1 MSTKEKNSQA
11 KRIYDKPSKTWFEV
25 TPEQYAEFDRWRT
38 NKRKREQYHG
48 RCMCKREKWWL
59 CDGMCEDCE
68 FHAPG
73 DTLSLDATTTNEN
86 GDETCLLDSIASP
99 ESDPIDI
106 ILDRPKLS
114 RSECCVMRTSRTRI
128 LLTLSKLSVLLSDHV
143 SPRQRRN
150 FARNSVKS
158 FLSKSV
164 SAPAAVLVAGVFSKK
179 FLLPSSITPP
189 HLQWEV

>member
-1 MSTKEKNSQA
+1 MKKDVNQS
-11 KRIYDKPSKTWFEV
+11 KRIFDKGTKTWFEV
-25 TPEQYAEFDRWRT
+25 TPEQYAEFDRFRT

-48 RCMCKREKWWL
+48 RCMCPRSKWWL

-106 ILDRPKLS
+106 ILDQILMRQLLKRLSELMPEAIEIGMLRNENIKDEDIADIIKIKRTTFRSRISKAEEKL
-114 RSECCVMRTSRTRI
+114 REEFGEEF
-128 LLTLSKLSVLLSDHV
+128 
-143 SPRQRRN
+143 P
-150 FARNSVKS
+150 F
-158 FLSKSV
+158 
-164 SAPAAVLVAGVFSKK
+164 
-179 FLLPSSITPP
+179 
-189 HLQWEV
+189 